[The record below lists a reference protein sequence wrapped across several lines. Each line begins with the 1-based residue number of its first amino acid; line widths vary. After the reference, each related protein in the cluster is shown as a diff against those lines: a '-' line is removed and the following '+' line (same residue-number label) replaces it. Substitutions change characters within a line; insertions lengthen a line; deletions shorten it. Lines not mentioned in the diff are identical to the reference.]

1 MKNFQSIDDIFDFA
15 IAREIEARSFYSD
28 LAKKIDRPEMS
39 RVLESFAVDEDQ
51 HRTKLEA
58 VKAGEHV
65 IEPEE
70 VGSLN
75 IVDYVVPA
83 ELNESMTY
91 AELLAFGMEKENRA
105 HLLYSNLSS
114 LARTDE
120 VKELFQ
126 LLAQEEAE
134 HKLRLE
140 IEYDLTTF

>member
-1 MKNFQSIDDIFDFA
+1 M
-15 IAREIEARSFYSD
+15 
-28 LAKKIDRPEMS
+28 
-39 RVLESFAVDEDQ
+39 
-51 HRTKLEA
+51 
-58 VKAGEHV
+58 
-65 IEPEE
+65 
-70 VGSLN
+70 N

-83 ELNESMTY
+83 ELNENMTY
-91 AELLAFGMEKENRA
+91 AELLAFGIEKENRA